1 MALPER
7 YIWNRTFLIDT
18 VKGERV
24 GRIWW
29 PERRLPKQTWEA
41 EFRGKTIGDDYTLHE
56 QAKAAVEAELLKELS
71 AGGENAVVPAQ

>member
-1 MALPER
+1 MALLKR
-7 YIWNRTFLIDT
+7 YIWDRTFLRDT
-18 VKGERV
+18 LTGESI

-41 EFRGKTIGDDYTLHE
+41 EFRGKTIGDHYSLHE
-56 QAKAAVEAELLKELS
+56 QAKAAVEAELIKELS